1 MFSNQDSQ
9 GHPRLSAGLIPGLQR
24 HHLVKGAILARYCF
38 VFSSPVFRFWYA
50 SANKFQIGNAEY
62 DWRRFL
68 RHFSLFLR
76 YNCGMSVTRRQ
87 KEVVDFISGF
97 VEENGYSPSF
107 DEIARG
113 LNLKSLATVHKHV
126 TNLQKK
132 GLLERAHN
140 RSRSIDILPP
150 KNKSRQ
156 PDRLPLMGRIAAG
169 LPVDAAE
176 ASESISLG
184 DIIGNKDVF
193 ALEVRG
199 DSMRDEHIVHGDY
212 VLVERVKTARPGEII
227 VALVRGSETTL
238 KRYYIEGDQVRL
250 QPSNVEMAPIY
261 VPAEQLAIQGRV
273 LGILRKYA

>member
-9 GHPRLSAGLIPGLQR
+9 GRSSSQRRVNSRLAKTPSRQMEPLGKILFWFFFAYISL
-24 HHLVKGAILARYCF
+24 LVRLRRISFNLGTH
-38 VFSSPVFRFWYA
+38 
-50 SANKFQIGNAEY
+50 GN

-68 RHFSLFLR
+68 RHISLFVR
-76 YNCGMSVTRRQ
+76 YNGGMSVTRRQ

-150 KNKSRQ
+150 KSKTRH
-156 PDRLPLMGRIAAG
+156 PDRLPLVGRIAAG
-169 LPVDAAE
+169 LPVEAAE

-199 DSMRDEHIVHGDY
+199 DSMRDEHIVDGDY
-212 VLVERVKTARPGEII
+212 VLVERVKTARPGRSSSRWC
-227 VALVRGSETTL
+227 AAAR
-238 KRYYIEGDQVRL
+238 
-250 QPSNVEMAPIY
+250 PP
-261 VPAEQLAIQGRV
+261 
-273 LGILRKYA
+273 